1 MHSKKSEVLKVFFFD
16 GGCVPLGWDFR
27 RCSVLS
33 LGEVQ
38 SIICPV
44 CLFVP
49 W

>member
-1 MHSKKSEVLKVFFFD
+1 MHSKKSEVLKVFFD
-16 GGCVPLGWDFR
+16 GGYVPLGWDFR

-38 SIICPV
+38 SNICPV

-49 W
+49 C

>member
-1 MHSKKSEVLKVFFFD
+1 MHSKKSEVLKVFFD
-16 GGCVPLGWDFR
+16 GGCVPLGLGFR

-49 W
+49 C